1 MSAQHKGEGKL
12 DLGEKNKEVP
22 QTEKI
27 NISRGA
33 SRETVKKKMIEK
45 NKAGGERT
53 VTGQMFEVE
62 PTPVEVL

>member
-1 MSAQHKGEGKL
+1 M
-12 DLGEKNKEVP
+12 GEKNKEVP

-27 NISRGA
+27 NISRVA